1 MTTEV
6 LDGNKVASQAPATVD
21 AQAFAQAMAR
31 ELAATLK
38 QDSTPAQKADEIGEV
53 ISALKARGLEDSEI
67 ESHISTALGVTKKA
81 ERETD
86 EKIKKATGQFL
97 QYQTEK
103 ELTSAVRRITKSYTK
118 DDDLLSEVSSTIR
131 DHIKNEF
138 LNGSSAEIV
147 TARNLFLNKGELD
160 EDVLDDIAGRKID
173 KIEKARAGK
182 KAAAVPT
189 ISSSDTPS
197 RPGSESEDSKV
208 SDPRDGLM
216 EVQRSIYDASLS
228 QFKRTMKPE
237 EAQKQALIA
246 AKRSPK

>member
-1 MTTEV
+1 MPAEV
-6 LDGNKVASQAPATVD
+6 LDGNKVVTQAPATVD

-31 ELAATLK
+31 ELATTL
-38 QDSTPAQKADEIGEV
+38 QRESTPAQKADEIGEV

-97 QYQTEK
+97 QYTSEK

-138 LNGSSAEIV
+138 MNGSTAEIV

-160 EDVLDDIAGRKID
+160 EDVLDDIAARKIE
-173 KIEKARAGK
+173 KIEKARVGK
-182 KAAAVPT
+182 KTTAAPT
-189 ISSSDTPS
+189 IPSSDTPS
-197 RPGSESEDSKV
+197 RPGSESDSSQV
-208 SDPRDGLM
+208 SDPRDGLSQIQTS
-216 EVQRSIYDASLS
+216 VYDASFS

-246 AKRSPK
+246 AQRIKK

>member
-1 MTTEV
+1 MATEV
-6 LDGNKVASQAPATVD
+6 LDGNQAATQAPATVD

-31 ELAATLK
+31 ELAVTLK
-38 QDSTPAQKADEIGEV
+38 QTASPAQKADEIGEV
-53 ISALKARGLEDSEI
+53 ISALKARGMEDSDI
-67 ESHISTALGVTKKA
+67 EAHISTALGVTKKA

-86 EKIKKATGQFL
+86 EKIKAATGQFL

-103 ELTSAVRRITKSYTK
+103 ELTTAVRRITKSYTK
-118 DDDLLSEVSSTIR
+118 DDDLLSEVSGTIR

-138 LNGSSAEIV
+138 MNGSTAEIV

-160 EDVLDDIAGRKID
+160 EDVLDDIASRKID

-182 KAAAVPT
+182 KTAATPT
-189 ISSSDTPS
+189 LSNSDTPS
-197 RPGSESEDSKV
+197 RPGAEADTSKV
-208 SDPRDGLM
+208 SDPREGLM
-216 EVQRSIYDASLS
+216 EVQRSIYDATLS

-246 AKRSPK
+246 AQRIKK